1 MHTEMGVN
9 RRYWEEAVEIHMR
22 SAFYDVD
29 GFRAGRCTLD
39 PIVKS
44 EVGDVSGKELL
55 HLQCHFGMDSLS
67 LARRG
72 AVVTGLDY
80 SAAAVAAARKLSDE
94 IDVPARFVESNVYDA
109 RSVIDGR
116 FDLVFTS
123 WGVLGWL
130 PDLDEWARIIAHFLK
145 PGGRFVIVEA
155 HPAVHWFDDGPNAAK
170 KPLTAVYPYRGD
182 GQPELYDEPGT
193 YSDGGEDMVNTK
205 EYFWRHGL
213 GDIVSAIAA
222 AGLRIDRL
230 REHPVLVWPG
240 LPALVQGD
248 DGYWR
253 TGPEQPDLPLSFS
266 LSAYR

>member
-1 MHTEMGVN
+1 MQNEMDVN
-9 RRYWEEAVEIHMR
+9 RLYWEEAVDFHMR

-44 EVGDVSGKELL
+44 ELGDVSGRHVL

-80 SAAAVAAARKLSDE
+80 SGAAIAAARTLSQE
-94 IDVPARFVESNVYDA
+94 IDVPARFVESNLYDA
-109 RSVIDGR
+109 RAAIDDR

-123 WGVLGWL
+123 WGVIGWL
-130 PDLDEWARIIAHFLK
+130 PDLGEWARIIAHFLK
-145 PGGRFVIVEA
+145 PGGRFYIAEG
-155 HPAVHWFDDGPNAAK
+155 HPAIHWFDDRPGAAEA
-170 KPLTAVYPYRGD
+170 PLTAIYPFRGD
-182 GQPELYDEPGT
+182 GKAEFYDEPGT
-193 YSDGGEDMVNTK
+193 YADRDADLVNTK

-222 AGLRIDRL
+222 AGLRIDTL
-230 REHPVLVWPG
+230 HEHPVVPWQA
-240 LPALVQGD
+240 LPALAPGD

-253 TGPEQPDLPLSFS
+253 TPPDRPDLTLSFS
-266 LSAYR
+266 LSAYS

>member
-1 MHTEMGVN
+1 MDDEMGVN
-9 RRYWEEAVEIHMR
+9 RLYWEEAVPIHVR

-39 PIVKS
+39 PVVES
-44 EVGDVSGKELL
+44 ELGDVAGLKLL

-80 SAAAVAAARKLSDE
+80 SAAAIAAARELAQA
-94 IDVPARFVESNVYDA
+94 IAVPARFVECNIYDA
-109 RSVIDGR
+109 QAAIDDR

-130 PDLDEWARIIAHFLK
+130 PDLRGWARIVAHFLK
-145 PGGRFVIVEA
+145 PGGRFVIVES
-155 HPAVHWFDDGPNAAK
+155 HPAIHWFDDRPAAADA
-170 KPLTAVYPYRGD
+170 PFTAIYPYRGD
-182 GQPELYDEPGT
+182 GRAELYDEPGT
-193 YSDGGEDMVNTK
+193 YADRDATLVNTK
-205 EYFWRHGL
+205 EYFWRHSL

-222 AGLRIDRL
+222 AGLRIDSL
-230 REHPVLVWPG
+230 TEHPVLAWQG
-240 LPALVQGD
+240 LPALVEGD

-253 TGPEQPDLPLSFS
+253 TGPERPDLPLSFS
-266 LSAYR
+266 LSAFR